1 MTIWEM
7 QYEFERLLETI
18 YPDAKIEDKQDSD
31 TVLLALNIS
40 QRRFLY
46 EKYLSKSTIKEN
58 IEYLQK
64 RSDDLRNLIVRG
76 ELMSPTAINTGPLS
90 AIGYTIDLSTLANKY
105 LFYLRSDTLLTRSG
119 PPVVGPTASWTTNK
133 IVNSYEE
140 INKIVTTIFNKPL
153 LREPVVALESANKLL
168 LVTDNFT
175 TIASGVNSNT
185 IAITYLK
192 FPKDLGFTNEIT
204 ISTCELSEHTHEEIV
219 RLAVDIYVKEYKFLL
234 SQKSK

>member
-1 MTIWEM
+1 MTIFEF

-18 YPDAKIEDKQDSD
+18 YPESKIEDKQDTD
-31 TVLLALNIS
+31 TVLLALNIA

-64 RSDDLRNLIVRG
+64 RSDDLRNLIIRG
-76 ELMSPTAINTGPLS
+76 ELMSPIPIPSGPLS
-90 AIGYTIDLSTLANKY
+90 GIGYTVNLSILANKY
-105 LFYLRSDTLLTRSG
+105 LFYLRSDTLLTRINA
-119 PPVVGPTASWTTNK
+119 PPIVSIATWTPNE

-140 INKIVTTIFNKPL
+140 INKVVTTIYNKPI
-153 LREPVVALESANKLL
+153 LRQPIVALESANKLL
-168 LVTDNFT
+168 IVTDSYT
-175 TIASGVNSNT
+175 TVGLSNT

-192 FPKDLGFTNEIT
+192 FPKDLGFGDTSTNT
-204 ISTCELSEHTHEEIV
+204 TTCELAEHTHEEIV
-219 RLAVDIYVKEYKFLL
+219 RSAVDIYVKEYKFLL